1 MREFIEAFVM
11 VFIGEMGDK
20 SQFLALAFAT
30 TYPMK
35 TVLGGVSLGIGL
47 NHGLAI
53 LAAVFIAGVFKDLA
67 FLQIVA
73 GILFLFFGL
82 SALKMD
88 YDDEEEEAV
97 KASSLGPLFTVASAF
112 FVGELGDKTQL
123 MAMTLAM
130 NSPRPAVIFLAT
142 VSSMILVSL
151 FGILVGKYLGKKI
164 PQVTLSYFAA
174 FLFILFGTLKLYG
187 AVDAGFKA
195 PFWVILYALI
205 LAIAVVYILILNQ
218 KARKNG
224 TPATFT
230 RPTSGCDRRRPRKK
244 RQPLQKKSKPLREST
259 SAKTFPL
266 SATCWVMW
274 SASTAWTRKYT
285 TTSKSCDRR
294 VLLTA
299 FFLPR

>member
-1 MREFIEAFVM
+1 M

-97 KASSLGPLFTVASAF
+97 KASSMGPLFTVASAF

-130 NSPRPAVIFLAT
+130 NSERPAVIFLAT

-151 FGILVGKYLGKKI
+151 FGIIVGKYVGKKI
-164 PQVTLSYFAA
+164 PQVTLNYFAA
-174 FLFILFGTLKLYG
+174 FLFLLFGTLKLYG

-195 PFWVILYALI
+195 PFWIILYALI

-218 KARKNG
+218 KV
-224 TPATFT
+224 
-230 RPTSGCDRRRPRKK
+230 RKK
-244 RQPLQKKSKPLREST
+244 RDSRYLYEAYKRVR
-259 SAKTFPL
+259 SAKTPEEE
-266 SATCWVMW
+266 A
-274 SASTAWTRKYT
+274 AIAKEIEAIAGKYFGE
-285 TTSKSCDRR
+285 DIPFIGD
-294 VLLTA
+294 VLGHVERIHGVDPEIYDDIKKL
-299 FFLPR
+299 

>member
-1 MREFIEAFVM
+1 M

-97 KASSLGPLFTVASAF
+97 KASSMGPLFTVVSAF

-174 FLFILFGTLKLYG
+174 FLFLLFGTMKLYG

-195 PFWVILYALI
+195 PFWIILYALI

-218 KARKNG
+218 KV
-224 TPATFT
+224 
-230 RPTSGCDRRRPRKK
+230 RKK
-244 RQPLQKKSKPLREST
+244 RDSRYLYEAYKRVR
-259 SAKTFPL
+259 SAKTPEEE
-266 SATCWVMW
+266 A
-274 SASTAWTRKYT
+274 AIAKEIEAIAGKYFGE
-285 TTSKSCDRR
+285 DIPFIGD
-294 VLLTA
+294 VLGHVERIHGVDPEIYDDIKKL
-299 FFLPR
+299 

>member
-97 KASSLGPLFTVASAF
+97 KASSMGPLFTVASAF

-174 FLFILFGTLKLYG
+174 FLFLLFGTLKLYG

-195 PFWVILYALI
+195 PFWIILYALI
-205 LAIAVVYILILNQ
+205 LAIAVVYTLILNQ
-218 KARKNG
+218 KARK
-224 TPATFT
+224 
-230 RPTSGCDRRRPRKK
+230 K
-244 RQPLQKKSKPLREST
+244 RDSRYLYEGYKRVR
-259 SAKTFPL
+259 SAKIPEEEAAIAKEIEAITG
-266 SATCWVMW
+266 
-274 SASTAWTRKYT
+274 KYFGE
-285 TTSKSCDRR
+285 DIPFIGD
-294 VLLTA
+294 VLGHVERIHGVDPEIYDDIKKL
-299 FFLPR
+299 

>member
-53 LAAVFIAGVFKDLA
+53 LAAVFIAEVFKDLA

-97 KASSLGPLFTVASAF
+97 KASAMGPLFTVAFAF

-174 FLFILFGTLKLYG
+174 FLFLLFGTLKLYG

-218 KARKNG
+218 KARK
-224 TPATFT
+224 
-230 RPTSGCDRRRPRKK
+230 K
-244 RQPLQKKSKPLREST
+244 RDSRYLYEAYKRVQ
-259 SAKTFPL
+259 SAKTPEEE
-266 SATCWVMW
+266 A
-274 SASTAWTRKYT
+274 AIAKEIEAIAGKYFGE
-285 TTSKSCDRR
+285 DIPFIGD
-294 VLLTA
+294 VLGHVERIHGVDPEIYDDIKKL
-299 FFLPR
+299 

>member
-20 SQFLALAFAT
+20 SQFLAMAFAT

-97 KASSLGPLFTVASAF
+97 KASSMGPLFTVASAF

-174 FLFILFGTLKLYG
+174 FLFLLFGTLKLYG

-218 KARKNG
+218 KARK
-224 TPATFT
+224 
-230 RPTSGCDRRRPRKK
+230 K
-244 RQPLQKKSKPLREST
+244 RDSRYLYEAYKRVR
-259 SAKTFPL
+259 SAKTPEEEE
-266 SATCWVMW
+266 AIAKEIEAITG
-274 SASTAWTRKYT
+274 KYFGE
-285 TTSKSCDRR
+285 DIPFIGD
-294 VLLTA
+294 VLGHVERIHGVDPEIYDDIKRL
-299 FFLPR
+299 